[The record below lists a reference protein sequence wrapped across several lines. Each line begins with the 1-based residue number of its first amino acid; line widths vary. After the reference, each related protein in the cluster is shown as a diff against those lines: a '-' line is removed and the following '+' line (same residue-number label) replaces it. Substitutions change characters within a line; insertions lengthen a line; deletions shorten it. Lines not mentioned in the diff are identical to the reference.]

1 MNVLD
6 GTLMKQLLS
15 YIEGFLSYPNS
26 VLKELEKEYQTREDV
41 APHIGIHVGIFLNWL
56 IQVMRAKRAL
66 EFGTCIGYSTIFLG
80 QGLQKTGGHL
90 MAIESRE
97 EFYQEA
103 KRNVE
108 RAGLSDVVELI
119 QGDASQFVH
128 HLVGPFDLILQD
140 ATKSL
145 YPVMLEKC
153 IQLIRPG
160 GVIAAD
166 DALFRPMGFREEL
179 SKHMD
184 EYNEQV
190 FADPRLVSTILPIGD
205 GLIISMKR

>member
-1 MNVLD
+1 MRKAMD
-6 GTLMKQLLS
+6 KLLE
-15 YIEGFLSYPNS
+15 YIGGFLSHTNP
-26 VLKELEKEYQTREDV
+26 VLKELEEEYQTREDV
-41 APHIGIHVGIFLNWL
+41 VPHIGIHVGVFLNWL
-56 IQVMRAKRAL
+56 IQVMRAKRVL

-80 QGLQKTGGHL
+80 LGLQKTGGHL
-90 MAIESRE
+90 IAIESRE

-103 KRNVE
+103 ERNVE

-119 QGDASQFVH
+119 QGDASQIVH
-128 HLVGPFDLILQD
+128 DLVGPFDLILQD
-140 ATKSL
+140 AAKSL

-166 DALFRPMGFREEL
+166 DALFRPMGVREEL
-179 SKHMD
+179 SEHMD
-184 EYNEQV
+184 AYNEKV

-205 GLIISMKR
+205 GLTISMKK